1 MPTKVPFQAPDYH
14 TVTPAIAIKGAA
26 EAIEFYKRAFN
37 ARELH
42 RMASPDGT
50 VMHAEIQIGD
60 ARIMVSDEFPDWG
73 VLSAKTIG
81 GSPTTLYIYCEDVDA
96 TTKQAIAAGVIPG
109 PRLLIATLGIVA
121 TGSYGPKFSTEVD
134 VPQGAQEA
142 SGLDEVIRVTRA
154 QIGKGADIVKV
165 YADYRWGKDEPS
177 RPTFSQ
183 EELTAIV
190 QTARGMG
197 IKTIAEFVG
206 DAATQQLLES
216 YGVDYA
222 QGYHVGHPVDVDLL
236 WPPALR
242 AQPEPG

>member
-96 TTKQAIAAGVIPG
+96 TTKQAIAAGARELQPVTDQFWG
-109 PRLLIATLGIVA
+109 DR
-121 TGSYGPKFSTEVD
+121 
-134 VPQGAQEA
+134 
-142 SGLDEVIRVTRA
+142 SGKIEDPF
-154 QIGKGADIVKV
+154 G
-165 YADYRWGKDEPS
+165 YRWGLATHIEDVSP
-177 RPTFSQ
+177 
-183 EELTAIV
+183 EEMDRRSKAW
-190 QTARGMG
+190 MSHD
-197 IKTIAEFVG
+197 KK
-206 DAATQQLLES
+206 
-216 YGVDYA
+216 
-222 QGYHVGHPVDVDLL
+222 
-236 WPPALR
+236 
-242 AQPEPG
+242 